1 MKRNGFTLIELLV
14 VVAIIGILAAV
25 GVVAY
30 NGYTSA
36 AKESV
41 CKDNHN
47 KLKKVIVEKRTFCE
61 LGDDKITLRTWYKNN
76 QKGFEYS
83 YWCSNHFSDFA
94 ITVQIDMTNYLTNP
108 YNTKEHWGCFS
119 NSCLRNNGTP
129 TSDGELLMYPLNNNS
144 IRIRTLCK
152 GKVIEDTLSGF

>member
-1 MKRNGFTLIELLV
+1 ML
-14 VVAIIGILAAV
+14 
-25 GVVAY
+25 
-30 NGYTSA
+30 
-36 AKESV
+36 
-41 CKDNHN
+41 
-47 KLKKVIVEKRTFCE
+47 
-61 LGDDKITLRTWYKNN
+61 
-76 QKGFEYS
+76 
-83 YWCSNHFSDFA
+83 NHFSDFA

-144 IRIRTLCK
+144 IRIRTLCN